1 MYFKIKG
8 PVGDARP
15 DSSSGKGK
23 HVPAEGRGP
32 TRIQKSV
39 PRATGKQATGHED
52 AVCGREAGEA
62 SGSGGVECPRC
73 RPPEQG
79 VQGGLAGPRACWPQF
94 RKHASL
100 DEAAHPALNS
110 FSRTD
115 SRVNGGRGEALG
127 APTMRCLGSEGV
139 CLGLVLPTWPRS
151 RGDT

>member
-1 MYFKIKG
+1 MLNQTHPQGRASTCPPKGGDQRGFKSQCPEQLG
-8 PVGDARP
+8 SR
-15 DSSSGKGK
+15 
-23 HVPAEGRGP
+23 
-32 TRIQKSV
+32 
-39 PRATGKQATGHED
+39 PRAMKTLCVAEKL
-52 AVCGREAGEA
+52 VRLRGR
-62 SGSGGVECPRC
+62 GGVECPRC